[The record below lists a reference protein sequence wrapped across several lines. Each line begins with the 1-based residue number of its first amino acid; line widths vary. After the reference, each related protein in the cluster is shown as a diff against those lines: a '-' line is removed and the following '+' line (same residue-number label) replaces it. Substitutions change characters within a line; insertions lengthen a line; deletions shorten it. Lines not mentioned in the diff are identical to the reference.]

1 MWRQL
6 IIDLDTM
13 HLDTMRNPFNIA
25 LSPQL
30 VIERNSM
37 TLNAF
42 ALGSTKIKSAILAA
56 H

>member
-1 MWRQL
+1 MWRHL

-13 HLDTMRNPFNIA
+13 HNPFNIA

-30 VIERNSM
+30 IIERNSM
-37 TLNAF
+37 TLNAL

-56 H
+56 Y